1 MERIL
6 VWGGLAL
13 VIWSLTA
20 CSNGLS
26 VTPEADVAETQATA
40 TPDQE
45 EPAEAAGVET
55 SAPEAEP
62 EATATLTTLT
72 FAGNGDTFLEAI
84 AAGLGEYGQPD
95 ERRYLEVDDGLGTLW
110 QGEQLG
116 YADKAFAYL
125 QPLASGGANA
135 VLIES
140 APGADLAA
148 ILADPAAQTIATGV
162 NDPSTVTFPEIRGVD
177 ARQSGDAWSF
187 NVTLAYP
194 DTGWEDYADGWQVET
209 PDGQI
214 LGLRILVHPH
224 VNEQP
229 FTRSM
234 GGIVIPDGVDEVVIR
249 SHTLVNG
256 YGPAVWKLKISE

>member
-1 MERIL
+1 MRRIL
-6 VWGGLAL
+6 VWSGLTL
-13 VIWSLTA
+13 VIWGLAA
-20 CSNGLS
+20 CSGALPAS
-26 VTPEADVAETQATA
+26 QSTPAPAPEKATEQPTA
-40 TPDQE
+40 
-45 EPAEAAGVET
+45 PAET
-55 SAPEAEP
+55 SAPEAP
-62 EATATLTTLT
+62 AEATSDEATITALA

-84 AAGLGEYGQPD
+84 AAGLGEYGTPG

-110 QGEQLG
+110 QGEQLVYG
-116 YADKAFAYL
+116 EEARTYL
-125 QPLASGGANA
+125 QPMASGGGSA

-140 APGADLAA
+140 APDADLAA
-148 ILADPAAQTIATGV
+148 ILADPAAQAMATGV
-162 NDPSTVTFPEIRGVD
+162 ADPSTVIFPEIRGVD
-177 ARQSGDAWSF
+177 ARKSGDAWSF

-234 GGIVIPDGVDEVVIR
+234 SGVVIPAGVNEVIIR

-256 YGPAVWKLKISE
+256 YGPEIWKLKIED

>member
-1 MERIL
+1 ML

-13 VIWSLTA
+13 VIWSLAA
-20 CSNGLS
+20 CSSGL
-26 VTPEADVAETQATA
+26 PAAPANDTA
-40 TPDQE
+40 AAAAPSQE
-45 EPAEAAGVET
+45 EPAETAAPVET
-55 SAPEAEP
+55 SAPVETPTA
-62 EATATLTTLT
+62 EATSGEATVTALA

-84 AAGLGEYGQPD
+84 AAGLGEYGTPD
-95 ERRYLEVDDGLGTLW
+95 ERRYLEVDDGVGTLW
-110 QGEQLG
+110 QGEQLV
-116 YADKAFAYL
+116 YPEVARTYL
-125 QPLASGGANA
+125 QPIGDGGGSA

-140 APGADLAA
+140 ASDADLAA
-148 ILADPAAQTIATGV
+148 ILADPAAQATATGV

-214 LGLRILVHPH
+214 LGLRILFHPH

-234 GGIVIPDGVDEVVIR
+234 SGVVIPPDVSEVVIR

-256 YGPAVWKLKISE
+256 YGPEVERVQIED

>member
-1 MERIL
+1 MGRIL

-13 VIWSLTA
+13 VIWSLAA
-20 CSNGLS
+20 CSNGLP
-26 VTPEADVAETQATA
+26 VTPETDVAAAQATA
-40 TPDQE
+40 APDQE
-45 EPAEAAGVET
+45 EPAEAAAVET

-62 EATATLTTLT
+62 EATATLTTLI

-84 AAGLGEYGQPD
+84 AAGLSEYGQPD
-95 ERRYLEVDDGLGTLW
+95 ERRYLEVDDGVGPLW
-110 QGEQLG
+110 QGEQLV
-116 YADKAFAYL
+116 YAEGVHTYL
-125 QPLASGGANA
+125 QPMASGGGNA

-140 APGADLAA
+140 APDADLAA
-148 ILADPAAQTIATGV
+148 ILADPAAQAIATGV

-214 LGLRILVHPH
+214 LGLRILFHPH
-224 VNEQP
+224 VGEQP

-234 GGIVIPDGVDEVVIR
+234 SGVAIPAGVNEVVIR
-249 SHTLVNG
+249 SHSLVNG
-256 YGPAVWKLKISE
+256 YGAEVWKLKIED